1 MRTYW
6 MVWSLKWFFRTYDI
20 SWRNMHKKCAWLTF
34 CPEVKKSWQ
43 ATKSILI
50 LHCAALLEKSYVI
63 RLATSQPSVILPTCH
78 FWKHIKL
85 RFKMWEMIPRN
96 SLASIHPFQW
106 KLLATKM
113 SRLFLRQ
120 YHKMCYWLQLTL
132 LSFPT
137 SYMRLVIR
145 RIYIFSYT
153 DMCTLHIVYITN

>member
-1 MRTYW
+1 
-6 MVWSLKWFFRTYDI
+6 
-20 SWRNMHKKCAWLTF
+20 MHDWHFALRS
-34 CPEVKKSWQ
+34 KKSWQ

-85 RFKMWEMIPRN
+85 RFKMWEMTPRN

-106 KLLATKM
+106 KSTRHKNVSLVLT
-113 SRLFLRQ
+113 SIS
-120 YHKMCYWLQLTL
+120 KMCYWLQLTL